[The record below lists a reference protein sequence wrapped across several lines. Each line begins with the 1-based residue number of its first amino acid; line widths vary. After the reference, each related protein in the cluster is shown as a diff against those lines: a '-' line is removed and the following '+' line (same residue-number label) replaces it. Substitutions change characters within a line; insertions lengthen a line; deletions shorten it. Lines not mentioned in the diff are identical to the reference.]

1 MVILITPDGYYVES
15 GDAPEVGRKY
25 ALELADTPTQRQN
38 KAFHALLME
47 YWVSGAHSYIAKNY
61 EEFRDFIKRDL
72 GAGFCLYHWFYWDGE
87 KIVKGKCKNRSDIP
101 KCAEIIGKLKSWSDY
116 TKKERTET
124 IDRLIAEMI
133 QAGVNTRKFSE
144 ILEGMEAEK

>member
-1 MVILITPDGYYVES
+1 MIILITPDGYTHES
-15 GDAPEVGRKY
+15 GDAPEVGRRY

-38 KAFHALLME
+38 KAFHALVQE
-47 YWVSGAHSYIAKNY
+47 YWTSGAHSYPAKTFG
-61 EEFRDFIKRDL
+61 EFRDYIKRDL

-87 KIVKGKCKNRSDIP
+87 KMVKGKCENRDGIP
-101 KCAEIIGKLKSWSDY
+101 AGAEILGKLKSWSDY

-133 QAGVNTRKFSE
+133 QAGVNSKKFAE
-144 ILEGMEAEK
+144 ILEGLENKC